1 MSGSSAFSPVT
12 RVLITIGKSH
22 FTLAVPAPLNK
33 VSYVATTIGL
43 HHIPSTVPSVILVI
57 PTIDITVAINRHTA
71 ALSPALEPVTHEVGI
86 DSARLL
92 AFEGAISVRV
102 RRGVSLLPE
111 LPVWAPNERDLAR
124 IKASRT

>member
-12 RVLITIGKSH
+12 RVLITIGKRH
-22 FTLAVPAPLNK
+22 FTLAVSTALNK
-33 VSYVATTIGL
+33 VSYVAATIGL

-57 PTIDITVAINRHTA
+57 PTIDITVAINRHTL

-102 RRGVSLLPE
+102 RRRVSLLPE
-111 LPVWAPNERDLAR
+111 LPVGPPNKCNLSR
-124 IKASRT
+124 IKTPWT